1 MAFMPLINKRT
12 IVTAALA
19 AIVTSF
25 VFGAI
30 VLLVRGEDN
39 SPIQVVL
46 PTPESSGASTVT
58 QPDAASEANRED
70 DLMVYVSGAVRNP
83 GVYRL
88 QPENRLSDAV
98 SAAGGATSD
107 ADLDAV
113 NLARRVKDEEHYHI
127 PRVGETPPSGTSQ
140 DGELSQQSGPVIDA
154 TCGGLIDLN
163 LASVSQL
170 DTLPGIGPVRANDIV
185 VHRETN
191 GSFVSVEE
199 ITEVSGIG
207 PATLEK
213 IRDLVTVCD
222 GQ

>member
-25 VFGAI
+25 VLGAI
-30 VLLVRGEDN
+30 VLLLRGDDN

-46 PTPESSGASTVT
+46 PTPDPIEASTVT
-58 QPDAASEANRED
+58 KSDANRED
-70 DLMVYVSGAVRNP
+70 DLRVYVSGAVRNP

-107 ADLDAV
+107 ANLDAV

-127 PRVGETPPSGTSQ
+127 PRVGENPPSGTSQ
-140 DGELSQQSGPVIDA
+140 DGELSQQSGSVIDA

-185 VHRETN
+185 AHRETN

-207 PATLEK
+207 PTTLEK
-213 IRDLVTVCD
+213 IRDLVAVCD